1 MLPGFELSEFA
12 QSAGP
17 WAAVIVLMAII
28 FAESGLLIGFF
39 LPGDSILFTAG
50 FLVHAGVL
58 SFNIHLLVALLFLAA
73 VLGDS
78 VGYLFGRRMG
88 RRIFNRPNSRLFRQ
102 ENIIKAEE
110 FYKKHGSK
118 TIVLARFIPV
128 VRTFA
133 PIIAGVANMKYKTFV
148 TFNVIGALLWA
159 VGLTYAG
166 FFIGA
171 GLERLG
177 IHVET
182 ILLPI
187 IAIIVL
193 ISILPPAIHILK
205 DSDRRTLMWEGTKRQ
220 IRVLLKRKKS

>member
-17 WAAVIVLMAII
+17 WAAVLVMMAII

-50 FLVHAGVL
+50 FLVHAEIL
-58 SFNIHLLVALLFLAA
+58 SFNIHLLVLLLFVAA

-78 VGYLFGRRMG
+78 VGYMFGRRVG
-88 RRIFNRPNSRLFRQ
+88 HRIFNRPNSKIFKQ
-102 ENIIKAEE
+102 ENIAKAEE
-110 FYKKHGSK
+110 FYQKHGSK
-118 TIVLARFIPV
+118 TVVIARFIPI

-133 PIIAGVANMKYKTFV
+133 PIVAGVGKMHYRTFLI
-148 TFNVIGALLWA
+148 FNIIGALLWA

-166 FFIGA
+166 YYIGA
-171 GLERLG
+171 GLEKLG
-177 IHVET
+177 IHVDT

-205 DSDRRTLMWEGTKRQ
+205 DSDRRTVMWEGTKRQ
-220 IRVLLKRKKS
+220 IRVLLRKK